1 MLTKLHAS
9 MYKVQQKQLSSKTI
23 GYLVGQ
29 KLPHILWNP
38 NFHWRV
44 NKSPVFTPIIIHIY
58 PIQSMTRRP
67 IPLRSCLL
75 LFSYLHLGHPSGYF
89 PLSIPNKTLYEF
101 NSPHTCYMP
110 TAVTVCLFLLPNRIW
125 RGKPLLKFLS
135 ILSSLLLCSPS

>member
-44 NKSPVFTPIIIHIY
+44 NKSPVPIIIHIY
-58 PIQSMTRRP
+58 PVQSVTHHP
-67 IPLRSCLL
+67 IPLRPCLL
-75 LFSYLHLGHPSGYF
+75 LFSYLCLGHPSGYF

-101 NSPHTCYMP
+101 ISPHVCYMP
-110 TAVTVCLFLLPNRIW
+110 TATAVCLFLLPNNIW
-125 RGKPLLKFLS
+125 RGKPLLKFLF
-135 ILSSLLLCSPS
+135 ILSSLLLCSSS